1 MVVCRYDCGIYVYQ
15 FVQAITEGRDVLH
28 VTPEE
33 HNTWVVR
40 AKLAAYLLI
49 EGRKRKKEVGKLD
62 DDDVEM

>member
-1 MVVCRYDCGIYVYQ
+1 MCRYDCGIYVYQ
-15 FVQAITEGRDVLH
+15 FVQAIIEGRDVLH
-28 VTPEE
+28 VTPVE

-49 EGRKRKKEVGKLD
+49 EGRKRKKYAGKLD